1 VAEACPKCGYA
12 EVQADECPC
21 CRVIVSRYRAYLAS
35 IGQTATAAPKIPSV
49 RAGRPVGTIGPTPPV
64 FGGRPAGFWIR
75 SAAAMVDAGF
85 FAVVGFVIGVI
96 GTILWGR
103 DVMESRLMRASL
115 TAFNLLFGSAYY
127 IVCHW
132 TWGQTIGK
140 MVLNLRVVTTDG
152 LPISLGT
159 SVLRYIGYWLS
170 TLILLV
176 GYLMVGLR
184 SDKRARHDLVA
195 RTRVIRP

>member
-1 VAEACPKCGYA
+1 MESA
-12 EVQADECPC
+12 EVGGEGREEPFGALEPA
-21 CRVIVSRYRAYLAS
+21 R
-35 IGQTATAAPKIPSV
+35 TAV
-49 RAGRPVGTIGPTPPV
+49 
-64 FGGRPAGFWIR
+64 GGRPAGFWIR
-75 SAAAMVDAGF
+75 FAAAMVDAGF

-170 TLILLV
+170 TLILLA

-184 SDKRARHDLVA
+184 SDKRALHDLVA